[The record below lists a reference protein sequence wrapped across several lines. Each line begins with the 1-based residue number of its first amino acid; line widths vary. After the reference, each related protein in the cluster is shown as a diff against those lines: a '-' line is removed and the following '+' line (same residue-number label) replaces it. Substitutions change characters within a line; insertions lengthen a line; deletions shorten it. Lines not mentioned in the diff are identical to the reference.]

1 MVQTFDVNR
10 IGGGTFE
17 LVQDPATGRYSYQKV
32 GFNKVKSLTIPDVE
46 TPSVAQTDT
55 AAAAKTATEQTVK
68 QQTTNAFKIRQ
79 PGDSSG
85 QPDLTGEMVKQ
96 RDLSKEAAKID
107 PQINARRL
115 MTQDAAYNNQQRPS
129 MLGDTGA
136 SMNRMSGTYQDDI
149 MRGGTG
155 VKADTTRGPGI
166 FTDKKP
172 LGSPFKAFDVTPKS
186 GIISRPE
193 RSTTRPSGIDAPM
206 VEQMAAPESK
216 QTSPIPD
223 RMQGQIIE
231 REAPKTVLNKVN
243 TGLKSLANSV
253 NAVLSSGPVSMIA
266 NAMSGGPAQKN
277 RNDFNKGYFN
287 AREDGR
293 IAGNPATDVFAGMNR
308 ESAFGDVG
316 RGARNRIST
325 REKTI
330 ERKGYGPGDKFYD
343 DTQNMKDQLND
354 YQGAKNKSDLAKGP
368 GALGPAGGATNDGGG
383 SGGGGRVICT
393 ELNKTDELSTLDW
406 VRDIRFT
413 YSKLSKKHIKGYL
426 VWAVP
431 TVRHIKKY
439 PTYRKIWKHIAQHRA
454 NDIAWRTKKGN
465 FDLLGRIYAGIGEPL
480 CWLIGNF
487 VSDKQ
492 FDELH
497 AKGKR
502 AI

>member
-10 IGGGTFE
+10 IGGGTYE
-17 LVQDPATGRYSYQKV
+17 LVQDPSTGRYSYQKV

-79 PGDSSG
+79 PGDGGG
-85 QPDLTGEMVKQ
+85 QPDLTGQMVNQ
-96 RDLSKEAAKID
+96 RNLSKEAAKID
-107 PQINARRL
+107 PQINPQDVYGRPTMRQVAGKSEFTRTGMRDIAGEASIPDRNRGQITPSARS
-115 MTQDAAYNNQQRPS
+115 QRP
-129 MLGDTGA
+129 
-136 SMNRMSGTYQDDI
+136 
-149 MRGGTG
+149 G
-155 VKADTTRGPGI
+155 VTVDKTTI
-166 FTDKKP
+166 
-172 LGSPFKAFDVTPKS
+172 GSPFKAFDVTPKS

-193 RSTTRPSGIDAPM
+193 ISTTRPSGIDAPM
-206 VEQMAAPESK
+206 TKQMAAPESK

-231 REAPKTVLNKVN
+231 REAPKTALNKVN

-266 NAMSGGPAQKN
+266 NAMSGGPAQKIDNNFN
-277 RNDFNKGYFN
+277 RNYFN
-287 AREDGR
+287 VREDGR

-308 ESAFGDVG
+308 ESAFGNLN
-316 RGARNRIST
+316 RSALNRIET
-325 REKTI
+325 RQKTI

-343 DTQNMKDQLND
+343 DTQNMKEQQRE
-354 YQGAKNKSDLAKGP
+354 YQGQKNKADLAKGGVAP
-368 GALGPAGGATNDGGG
+368 GASGDGG

-393 ELNKTDELSTLDW
+393 ELNRTDELSTLDW